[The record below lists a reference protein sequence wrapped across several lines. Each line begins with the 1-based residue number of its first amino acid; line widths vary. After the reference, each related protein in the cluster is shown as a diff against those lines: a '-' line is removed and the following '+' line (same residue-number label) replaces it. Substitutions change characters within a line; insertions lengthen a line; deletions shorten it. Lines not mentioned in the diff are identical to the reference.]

1 MKAVHCTDFSSAN
14 SSLKPAGWDSIIM
27 FTSRERCLDRIYQN
41 WTLKTIQARE
51 RPQIEIVLHSAVQH
65 SKHGQRLQ
73 LFGDDRFLWISP
85 QDRSRKFQKGRVL
98 DFNCCWCNNVAKA
111 NIDLHWDSSASK
123 GCMEA
128 NAHALVL
135 GILFNPGDLYR
146 LCIEF
151 NPVRFGFEF
160 ANFSDQSA
168 NVVKLVGRSPEEID
182 IHLGARERRTLS
194 RLLHCTC

>member
-1 MKAVHCTDFSSAN
+1 MNEGSPLRRFFFSELVSQ
-14 SSLKPAGWDSIIM
+14 AGGVGFNHHVTPRD
-27 FTSRERCLDRIYQN
+27 RC
-41 WTLKTIQARE
+41 
-51 RPQIEIVLHSAVQH
+51 
-65 SKHGQRLQ
+65 
-73 LFGDDRFLWISP
+73 LWISS

-128 NAHALVL
+128 NPHALVL
-135 GILFNPGDLYR
+135 GILVNPGDLYR

-168 NVVKLVGRSPEEID
+168 NVLKLVA
-182 IHLGARERRTLS
+182 HL
-194 RLLHCTC
+194 

>member
-1 MKAVHCTDFSSAN
+1 MNEGSPLHRFFFSE
-14 SSLKPAGWDSIIM
+14 LVPQAGGVG
-27 FTSRERCLDRIYQN
+27 FNHHVTPRERCLDRIYQN

-111 NIDLHWDSSASK
+111 IDLHWDSSASK

-135 GILFNPGDLYR
+135 G
-146 LCIEF
+146 
-151 NPVRFGFEF
+151 
-160 ANFSDQSA
+160 
-168 NVVKLVGRSPEEID
+168 
-182 IHLGARERRTLS
+182 
-194 RLLHCTC
+194 